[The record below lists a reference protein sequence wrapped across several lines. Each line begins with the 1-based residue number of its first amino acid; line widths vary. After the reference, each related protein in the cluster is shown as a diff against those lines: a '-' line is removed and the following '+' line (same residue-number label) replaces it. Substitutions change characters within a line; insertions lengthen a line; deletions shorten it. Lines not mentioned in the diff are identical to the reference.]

1 MKAYQFVRHYDDD
14 RQNDEDIAI
23 SLMYMYKEL
32 TGCKE
37 YTGSYPNLEL
47 WERYYGTYAEDD
59 E

>member
-1 MKAYQFVRHYDDD
+1 MRHYDDD

-47 WERYYGTYAEDD
+47 WERYYGTYAEDKD